1 MRAAVRKMGNSS
13 GVIIPK
19 PLLGQVGLQTGDD
32 VELTLEG
39 GKIVLA
45 PVKAYPRQGWAEASQ
60 AVAEAG
66 DDQLAWPEFGNEDDE
81 SWTW

>member
-45 PVKAYPRQGWAEASQ
+45 PVKNYPRQGWAEAAQ
-60 AVAEAG
+60 ALAETG
-66 DDQLAWPEFGNEDDE
+66 EDGLVWDEFPNEDDDN
-81 SWTW
+81 WTW